1 MCFKKTLINYQQY
14 NFFSIYLICL
24 LVWSNIVLVCWKD
37 NIIFLRVDNETI
49 WLSAGV
55 SQQLWSFVIFTASE
69 TILKQSLIS
78 IIVIASESW
87 KTGFKCQLINV
98 TFIVLQKC
106 CSLKS
111 LYKPV
116 LTFLP
121 HLPHSP
127 PNLYRNF
134 TMLINY

>member
-1 MCFKKTLINYQQY
+1 MDY
-14 NFFSIYLICL
+14 
-24 LVWSNIVLVCWKD
+24 
-37 NIIFLRVDNETI
+37 ETI

-87 KTGFKCQLINV
+87 KTGFKSQLINV
-98 TFIVLQKC
+98 TFVVLQKC

-111 LYKPV
+111 LYKPSV
-116 LTFLP
+116 DI
-121 HLPHSP
+121 SIAP
-127 PNLYRNF
+127 PTHPSQPLQKLYNANQLLRFN
-134 TMLINY
+134 INKSKM